1 MPYTEDSTW
10 ATCAACSFVVKQ
22 AKEALA
28 NGTLT
33 LGQLQRSAY
42 NILRVALRSRALAN
56 MLGVNQSVLYTYEP
70 PPDYFK
76 AKKAPP

>member
-1 MPYTEDSTW
+1 M
-10 ATCAACSFVVKQ
+10 KQ
-22 AKEALA
+22 VKEALA

-42 NILRVALRSRALAN
+42 NILRVALRSRALAE
-56 MLGVNQSVLYTYEP
+56 MLGVGQSDLYTYEP

-76 AKKAPP
+76 VKKTPP